1 MADELENNGQQVQG
15 TSGHESE
22 TVSVGGLK
30 ASLQKLK
37 TDHIDTKYTKPSGG
51 IPSTDMTSAVQSS
64 LGKADAAKALLDD
77 IVPAQASDQNQLAD
91 KSFVNSSVSTATATH
106 RGTFNLVSDLS
117 LTVSATQSQIAT
129 ALGTAIQTADNNDYA
144 FVQVPTADDNP
155 TEIARVDRYKHNGT
169 AWAFEYSLNNSGY
182 TAAQWA
188 AINSAITSAKVSG
201 YDSHVGNSDI
211 HVTTQNKTA
220 WNAKY
225 DKPSGG
231 IPKTDLS
238 SGVQSSLDKADAAA
252 PQSTTYSKTE
262 VDQKFD
268 EFAGP
273 TYDPAT
279 RAIIFPATAKVS
291 YDAANRAVVFG

>member
-64 LGKADAAKALLDD
+64 LGKADAA
-77 IVPAQASDQNQLAD
+77 
-91 KSFVNSSVSTATATH
+91 
-106 RGTFNLVSDLS
+106 
-117 LTVSATQSQIAT
+117 
-129 ALGTAIQTADNNDYA
+129 
-144 FVQVPTADDNP
+144 
-155 TEIARVDRYKHNGT
+155 
-169 AWAFEYSLNNSGY
+169 
-182 TAAQWA
+182 
-188 AINSAITSAKVSG
+188 
-201 YDSHVGNSDI
+201 
-211 HVTTQNKTA
+211 
-220 WNAKY
+220 
-225 DKPSGG
+225 
-231 IPKTDLS
+231 
-238 SGVQSSLDKADAAA
+238 A
-252 PQSTTYSKTE
+252 PQSTTYTKTE
-262 VDQKFD
+262 VDAKFD

-291 YDAANRAVVFG
+291 YDADTRAVVFG

>member
-51 IPSTDMTSAVQSS
+51 IPSTDMTSAVQAS
-64 LGKADAAKALLDD
+64 LGKADAAKTLLDA
-77 IVPAQASDQNQLAD
+77 IVPSQASDQNQLAD
-91 KSFVNSSVSTATATH
+91 KNFVNSSVSTATATH

-117 LTVSATQSQIAT
+117 LTVSATQSQIAA
-129 ALGTAIQTADNNDYA
+129 ALGTAISTADNNDYA
-144 FVQVPTADDNP
+144 FVQVPTADASP

-188 AINSAITSAKVSG
+188 AVNSGVTSALVAAFS
-201 YDSHVGNSDI
+201 
-211 HVTTQNKTA
+211 
-220 WNAKY
+220 AKY

-231 IPKTDLS
+231 IPKTDLAS
-238 SGVQSSLDKADAAA
+238 DVQTSLGKADAAA
-252 PQSTTYSKTE
+252 PQSTTYTKTE